1 MKKGMIVG
9 KSPRKCWI
17 ALLTLSC
24 LVLLTTLGLA
34 TCELLFDT
42 IESNLLV
49 KELIITENSSGF
61 QVLTTNSN
69 NTVQFYLFN
78 LTNAEEWQKNRKKPR
93 LRAVGPYVY
102 RRFIEKKDVRFRED
116 ICGRGV
122 MEYST
127 STVYQF
133 EPKGSIGDPK
143 KDRLVVPNFVEC
155 IANSMI
161 KQAGSFATQLLW
173 GFLSRPLLL
182 DLTVDEVM
190 WGHEYQNLLT
200 GKVLGLVGD
209 TKMGLFKQLNNS
221 VKGPYQINTGF
232 YNISKLGNLVA
243 IKGKPRLDNWNSTY
257 ANMLNGTADAIT
269 PPSVKLGDR
278 RYMFSADL
286 CRSVPLIAKKWVSA
300 KNLPELKLLSLEM
313 DRKVF
318 LSADE
323 EPDNAAFHPKVYPTK
338 KYPPTGLLSISPC
351 VDFGISGDEPLF
363 ISLPFFNQAADAV
376 KDAVVFEGPT
386 EPNLMSHLHID
397 SKTGILLGGE
407 FSFQI
412 NAFLAKDI
420 QKTPEDIYF
429 PLVYVKNVIHA
440 DRESAQKLYKAVHEL
455 PATIRRAVRALLG
468 ILVILAVLLLV
479 AAVILRRREQRHLR
493 DPSDDTWSLEDE
505 KWGKSASL

>member
-1 MKKGMIVG
+1 MSVGMIVG

-397 SKTGILLGGE
+397 S
-407 FSFQI
+407 
-412 NAFLAKDI
+412 
-420 QKTPEDIYF
+420 
-429 PLVYVKNVIHA
+429 VIHA